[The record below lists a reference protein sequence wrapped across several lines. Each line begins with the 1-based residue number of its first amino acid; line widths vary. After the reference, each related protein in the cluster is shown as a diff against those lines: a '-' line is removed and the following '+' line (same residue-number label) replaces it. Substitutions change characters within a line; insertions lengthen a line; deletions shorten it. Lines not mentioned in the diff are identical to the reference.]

1 MCKQNKVLL
10 RTSIISEVC
19 NAIMV
24 SVGGRRRRQCRLN
37 GTQGFDG
44 WQEVNKWWLF
54 IIRPSPG
61 THTHTHSH
69 THIYTL
75 REWKWTSG
83 EMQSTVGQFSRKVTK
98 RGGDPV
104 TWEGPTGAPEQT
116 PQKPR
121 DHADAAGGSHED
133 RERRDFCL
141 DTDRQTGEIR
151 VNPLNPFSHALWE
164 SHTLQHT
171 LHALHP
177 PLPLSPPCNKECEW
191 KQAWT
196 KWRRKKTSLGSDGGI
211 WSPRLDGKLTSRA
224 VICKTSQIGRHG
236 RQTSSQADTEGMLG
250 EESDDVGQ
258 QQSHLIPPE
267 KLQS

>member
-1 MCKQNKVLL
+1 
-10 RTSIISEVC
+10 
-19 NAIMV
+19 
-24 SVGGRRRRQCRLN
+24 
-37 GTQGFDG
+37 
-44 WQEVNKWWLF
+44 
-54 IIRPSPG
+54 
-61 THTHTHSH
+61 
-69 THIYTL
+69 
-75 REWKWTSG
+75 
-83 EMQSTVGQFSRKVTK
+83 MQSTVGQFSRKVTK

-177 PLPLSPPCNKECEW
+177 PLPLSPPRNKECEW

-196 KWRRKKTSLGSDGGI
+196 KWRRKKRVWDQTVVSD
-211 WSPRLDGKLTSRA
+211 PRGLTASWQVELSSTKHHRLA
-224 VICKTSQIGRHG
+224 GMAGR
-236 RQTSSQADTEGMLG
+236 QADTEGMLG
-250 EESDDVGQ
+250 EDSDDAGQ
-258 QQSHLIPPE
+258 QQSHLIPPK